1 MSTLAA
7 LAAEGSTYE
16 TPGVK
21 DFWQPLIGDGAF
33 AVTRAS
39 IVILLS
45 VAIIAWLLLAGTKKL
60 TVVPSRKQA
69 ATEVTYGM
77 IRNGLGRDVIGSH
90 DFLRFMPLL
99 FTLFTLI
106 LLNNLFS
113 VVPVIQFPTMSRI
126 AFPAVLAIVVFVVYH
141 WIGIEKRG
149 FVGYF
154 KSLVPSG
161 LPAGL
166 IPPIFL
172 LELITDMFTR
182 PVTLALR
189 LFGNM
194 FAGHLLLVLFIG
206 GGEYMLTHGSFGLK
220 IAGGSSLILG
230 FVMTV
235 FEILVQFLQAYIF
248 TLLAAIYI
256 AGALADEH

>member
-1 MSTLAA
+1 VSIVA

-16 TPGVK
+16 TPGVS

-45 VAIIAWLLLAGTKKL
+45 VGLISWLLLAGTKKL
-60 TVVPSRKQA
+60 SVVPSRKQA
-69 ATEVTYGM
+69 ATEVTYGFV
-77 IRNGLGRDVIGSH
+77 RNEVGRDIIGSRE
-90 DFLRFMPLL
+90 FLRFVPFL
-99 FTLFTLI
+99 FTLFLMV
-106 LLNNLFS
+106 LVNNLFS
-113 VVPVIQFPTMSRI
+113 IIPVIQFPTMSRI
-126 AFPAVLAIVVFVVYH
+126 AFPAVLTLVVLVVYH
-141 WIGIEKRG
+141 WVGVQKHG
-149 FVGYF
+149 VLGYF

-161 LPAGL
+161 LPVPL
-166 IPPIFL
+166 IPYIFI
-172 LELITDMFTR
+172 LELITDLFTR

-206 GGEYMLTHGSFGLK
+206 GGEYMLRHGAFGIK
-220 IAGGSSLILG
+220 IAGGGSLLMG

-235 FEILVQFLQAYIF
+235 FEILVQVLQAYIF
-248 TLLAAIYI
+248 MLLAAIYI
-256 AGALADEH
+256 AGAIADEH